1 MMLPLVCFQR
11 LSSLLEVNSMEL
23 SDRNLVKE
31 IGAVLQQNGQT
42 LSVAESCT
50 GGFVGMLL
58 TSEPGSSEWFAGGV
72 IAYSDRVKTDLLGV
86 PSEMIQEYGAVSN
99 EVVTAMAGG
108 IRRLTGTDYSL
119 SVSGIA
125 GPTGG
130 TPEKPVGT
138 VCMAV
143 DSDESCTTVMKHFS
157 SFHSREVVRKTSAS
171 YLLTMLY
178 SRLREDGK

>member
-1 MMLPLVCFQR
+1 
-11 LSSLLEVNSMEL
+11 MEL
-23 SDRNLVKE
+23 SDRTLVKN
-31 IGAVLQQNGQT
+31 IGAILAQNGQT

-50 GGFVGMLL
+50 GGLIGMLL

-72 IAYSDRVKTDLLGV
+72 IAYADRIKTDLLGV
-86 PSEMIQEYGAVSN
+86 PIEMIQKFGSVSN
-99 EVVTAMAGG
+99 EVVTAMASG
-108 IRRLTGTDYSL
+108 IRSLTGTDYSL

-143 DSDESCTTVMKHFS
+143 DSDGSCTTVMKHFS
-157 SFHSREVVRKTSAS
+157 HSHSHPHPREVVRKASAS
-171 YLLTMLY
+171 YLLEMLY